1 MDDVF
6 TLKKPREELTFS
18 DLRHHFGTGRSY
30 IKSGSG
36 RDRVYGYRRGVMTD
50 IGDIEESEWK
60 SLMLDLIQ
68 RSNEMGIYEA
78 LKRWSKECCAWLHS
92 KAEVEEYA
100 LELHSARIFENPS
113 WAGYEQFWR
122 DYAPCLAKEGEHR
135 YETGRIDL

>member
-122 DYAPCLAKEGEHR
+122 DYAPCLAKEGEH
-135 YETGRIDL
+135 

>member
-6 TLKKPREELTFS
+6 TIKKPREELTFA
-18 DLRHHFGTGRSY
+18 DLRHHFGTGRAY

-36 RDRVYGYRRGVMTD
+36 RDRVYGYRRGIMTN

-60 SLMLDLIQ
+60 VLMLDLIQ

-78 LKRWSKECCAWLHS
+78 LKRWSKERCDWLHS

-113 WAGYEQFWR
+113 WAGYEQFR
-122 DYAPCLAKEGEHR
+122 HDYAPCMK
-135 YETGRIDL
+135 

>member
-1 MDDVF
+1 
-6 TLKKPREELTFS
+6 
-18 DLRHHFGTGRSY
+18 
-30 IKSGSG
+30 
-36 RDRVYGYRRGVMTD
+36 MTD

-60 SLMLDLIQ
+60 ALMLDLIQ
-68 RSNEMGIYEA
+68 RSNEMGIFEA

-122 DYAPCLAKEGEHR
+122 DYSPCLAKEGEH
-135 YETGRIDL
+135 